1 MVMFEQRTLLI
12 MSCGGQKN
20 ESGEWLPASSRYT
33 GPLWQTLRTS
43 CHLKPDTGIAV
54 LSARY
59 GLIQGST
66 MTQNYNARLTP
77 ALAAKMIEEGSDG
90 LWPKAP
96 PGVPQI
102 SYGNRA
108 CAEMASL
115 SRHGD
120 APFDTIVMCGGRLY
134 IDVMRALVHDIMQKT
149 DAFSFDAEIIEIN
162 GPIGKMRQKLAATF
176 PPQDTSV
183 QTDPEP
189 DAEEEDLRP
198 WERDPAIRSQLTN
211 AGLRYAAMVGVIDAD
226 AADGQAVMEE
236 DRRRHPSFLRHDDDG
251 KLNPLFRDADAEA
264 FVSEITGQNV
274 KVCRGW
280 LRHDWPLS

>member
-1 MVMFEQRTLLI
+1 
-12 MSCGGQKN
+12 
-20 ESGEWLPASSRYT
+20 
-33 GPLWQTLRTS
+33 
-43 CHLKPDTGIAV
+43 
-54 LSARY
+54 
-59 GLIQGST
+59 

-96 PGVPQI
+96 PGVPQV

-149 DAFSFDAEIIEIN
+149 DTFSFDA
-162 GPIGKMRQKLAATF
+162 
-176 PPQDTSV
+176 
-183 QTDPEP
+183 
-189 DAEEEDLRP
+189 
-198 WERDPAIRSQLTN
+198 
-211 AGLRYAAMVGVIDAD
+211 
-226 AADGQAVMEE
+226 
-236 DRRRHPSFLRHDDDG
+236 DG
-251 KLNPLFRDADAEA
+251 KLNPLFRDADAEV
-264 FVSEITGQNV
+264 FVSEITGQDV